1 VPIDFTVKGATVR
14 LLVGGKEA
22 WQLSINIPG
31 DSVHCGDTSFPLPQ
45 YPWPRPALRVFLDG
59 SVIES
64 FIGGREAITSR
75 VYSLRPGDTEIEV
88 SIAGRGHLDV
98 ELWALQPI
106 SPDRLTT

>member
-1 VPIDFTVKGATVR
+1 VDFTVSTATVR
-14 LLVGGKEA
+14 LLVGGSEV

-45 YPWPRPALRVFLDG
+45 YPWLRPALRVFLDG

-64 FIGGREAITSR
+64 FIGGREAMTSR
-75 VYSLRPGDTEIEV
+75 VYSVKPGDTELEV
-88 SIAGRGHLDV
+88 SVAGKGRLD
-98 ELWALQPI
+98 LQIWPLQPI